1 MEISDSHNLRDAR
14 YQGRLHSW
22 NRRTIEED
30 RTHGPRNDNDQTR
43 LQDHCVCHQ
52 SNNATD
58 VLKIWTSIINE
69 FASNDEANRRRIW
82 SELSYLTL
90 SETDI
95 PGFIVKVKSILV
107 KMNEVG
113 IVVDSDIVGFE
124 IVKKF
129 PNTTE
134 MTVIKT
140 TLDHSGVPV
149 TPYLVLKH
157 LKQHADNIASSA
169 PIVQSSQVALFTD
182 ASRLCKPKTHNT
194 LANHPEEKYVLT
206 VRDEDTRSNSPL
218 TVDPV
223 EEDDYETAI
232 EDSSDSGNNESSDSE
247 SNSTIEEESE
257 VASALVPEPRYSEIV
272 HLRLNQ
278 PSTAILLAIQ
288 FHLEPL

>member
-1 MEISDSHNLRDAR
+1 MESLSNSIITSCIKALPLLTDNTFSEWKSQILIIFEMLDIKDVFTLGIGELSKKTELMVRGMIMIKLDSK
-14 YQGRLHSW
+14 
-22 NRRTIEED
+22 TIASVI
-30 RTHGPRNDNDQTR
+30 NQ
-43 LQDHCVCHQ
+43 
-52 SNNATD
+52 NNATD

-194 LANHPEEKYVLT
+194 LANHPEEKCWKLYPHLRPAFPPRT
-206 VRDEDTRSNSPL
+206 
-218 TVDPV
+218 
-223 EEDDYETAI
+223 
-232 EDSSDSGNNESSDSE
+232 SGSRSE
-247 SNSTIEEESE
+247 ST
-257 VASALVPEPRYSEIV
+257 
-272 HLRLNQ
+272 
-278 PSTAILLAIQ
+278 
-288 FHLEPL
+288 